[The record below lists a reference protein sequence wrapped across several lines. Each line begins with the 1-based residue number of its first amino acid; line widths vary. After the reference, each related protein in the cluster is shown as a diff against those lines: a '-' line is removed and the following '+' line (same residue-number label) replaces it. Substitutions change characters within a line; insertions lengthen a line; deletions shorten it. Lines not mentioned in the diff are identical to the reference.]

1 MTSLELRKKFLEF
14 FATKGH
20 KVIPSAS
27 LVPAN
32 DPTVLF
38 TTAGMHPLV
47 PYLLGEEHH
56 AGKRLASAQKCIRT
70 GDIEEVGDDTHLT
83 FFEMLGNWSLG
94 DYFKSEAIGWSYE
107 FLTDKNWLGLP
118 TAKLAVTCF
127 ADDKDASQDNESA
140 ELWQSLGI
148 PKERIAFLGKADN
161 WWGPAGLTGPC
172 GPDTE
177 MFYWTGS
184 EPAPMVFDP
193 ADKRWF
199 EIWNDVFM
207 QYNKTAEGKYEPLQQ
222 KNVDTG
228 MGLERTLVALN
239 GLKSVYETDI
249 FSPILDRIHHL
260 SGKNYLDYP
269 KEFRIIADHIKA
281 AVFIII
287 DGVVPSN
294 LGRGYVLRRLIR
306 RAVRYGKRIG
316 FPSHFT
322 ALIAEAVIDI
332 YKNIYP
338 ELDNNRDLIV
348 EELVVEEMKFD
359 RTINRGQA
367 EFDKKYRIITQ
378 WESDKKPSSDTGW
391 VLPGYVAF
399 DLFSTYGFPIELTV
413 EMAREKGMSVDIK
426 GFAKEMTKHQELS
439 RTASAG
445 TFKGG
450 LADHTD
456 EVVRLHTA
464 THLMN
469 AALRQVLGENVWQ
482 KGSNIT
488 KERTRFDFTHS
499 EKMTDEQKS
508 KVEELVNSWIERDL
522 TVKKEV
528 MPLEQAKQ
536 LNAIGVFGEKYAET
550 VSVYTVMDPK
560 NGEVI
565 SREFCGGP
573 HVEHTG
579 VIGQFKI
586 LKEEAV
592 AAGIRRIKA
601 AVS

>member
-94 DYFKSEAIGWSYE
+94 DYWKEDAIAWSFE
-107 FLTDKNWLGLP
+107 FLTDKKWLGLP
-118 TAKLAVTCF
+118 VEKLAISCF
-127 ADDKDASQDNESA
+127 AGDKDAPQDNESA
-140 ELWQSLGI
+140 ELWQKLGI
-148 PKERIAFLGKADN
+148 PQERIAFLGKEDN

-177 MFYWTGS
+177 MFYWTGG
-184 EPAPMVFDP
+184 ELAPKVFDP
-193 ADKRWF
+193 KDKRWF

-207 QYNKTAEGKYEPLQQ
+207 QYNKTEAGAYEPLKQ

-228 MGLERTLVALN
+228 MGLERTLAALN
-239 GLKSVYETDI
+239 GNKSVYETEL
-249 FSPILDRIHHL
+249 FVPIMDEVKKILQTIDVK
-260 SGKNYLDYP
+260 SQ
-269 KEFRIIADHIKA
+269 RIISDHIKA
-281 AVFIII
+281 SVFLLS
-287 DGVVPSN
+287 DGVKPSN
-294 LGRGYVLRRLIR
+294 KDRGYILRRLIR
-306 RAVRYGKRIG
+306 RAVFRG
-316 FPSHFT
+316 
-322 ALIAEAVIDI
+322 
-332 YKNIYP
+332 YKNDRNFDSKKVKSIAQVILEIYSDNYQ
-338 ELDNNRDLIV
+338 EFEQEDKRAGILDDISLETR
-348 EELVVEEMKFD
+348 KF
-359 RTINRGQA
+359 RATIEKGSKEA
-367 EFDKKYRIITQ
+367 DKGTSPFI
-378 WESDKKPSSDTGW
+378 
-391 VLPGYVAF
+391 
-399 DLFSTYGFPIELTV
+399 LFTSYGIPIELTQ
-413 EMAREKGMSVDIK
+413 EIAEEKGGKIDLEKFNEDMK
-426 GFAKEMTKHQELS
+426 KHQELS
-439 RTASAG
+439 RTSSAG
-445 TFKGG
+445 QFKGG
-450 LADHTD
+450 LADHSEIIT
-456 EVVRLHTA
+456 RLHTV

-469 AALRQVLGENVWQ
+469 AALRKVLGDHVWQ